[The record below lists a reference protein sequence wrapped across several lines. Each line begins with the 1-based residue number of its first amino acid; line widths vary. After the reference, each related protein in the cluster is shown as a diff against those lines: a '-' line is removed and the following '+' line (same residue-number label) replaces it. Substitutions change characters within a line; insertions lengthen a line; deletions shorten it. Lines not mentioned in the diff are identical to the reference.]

1 MKSLSLKEI
10 LNQAREEKWAVPH
23 FNISDAVTLVGILE
37 AAKEL
42 QSPVMIG
49 TSEGERRFIGA
60 KQAVAMIKEYREEY
74 KIPIFLNA
82 DHHKSVSVAQ
92 EAIDA
97 GYDSIHI
104 DLSVAKLEENI
115 AGTKEIVVYAKSRN
129 SKLETGNLNFEI
141 SVEGEVGY
149 LVTESSKIYKEV
161 IEIPPE
167 SLTKPEEAEGF
178 VKETGVDRFAPA
190 VGNLHGISANVKK
203 LDIARIES
211 IREAIGD
218 VAMVLHGGSGT
229 PDAQIKEAIRAGIN
243 NIHINT
249 ELRVVY
255 AEALRKFLTGNPE
268 ETTPYKFF
276 KPVIESIKQKTAEK
290 LTLFGSVGKV

>member
-1 MKSLSLKEI
+1 MTLKEI
-10 LNQAREEKWAVPH
+10 LRQALEEGWALPH
-23 FNISDAVTLVGILE
+23 FNVSDAVTLAGICE

-42 QSPVMIG
+42 GSPLLIG
-49 TSEGERRFIGA
+49 TSEGERKFIGTR
-60 KQAVAMIKEYREEY
+60 QAVAMVKAYREEY
-74 KIPIFLNA
+74 DLPIFLNA
-82 DHHKSVSVAQ
+82 DHHKSISVAQ
-92 EAIDA
+92 EAVNV
-97 GYDSIHI
+97 GYDSVHI
-104 DLSVAKLEENI
+104 DLSVMNLEENI
-115 AGTKEIVVYAKSRN
+115 KGTKEVVAYAKQK
-129 SKLETGNLNFEI
+129 KLEVGGGKLEI

-167 SLTKPEEAEGF
+167 SLTKPEEAERF

-190 VGNLHGISANVKK
+190 VGNLHGIAANVKK
-203 LDIARIES
+203 LDIARIAA

-229 PDAQIKEAIRAGIN
+229 PDEQIKMAIEAGIN

-249 ELRVVY
+249 ELRVAY
-255 AEALRKFLTGNPE
+255 TDSLRKFLNENPE

-276 KPVIESIKQKTAEK
+276 RPVIDAVKTKAVDK
-290 LTLFGSVGKV
+290 IRLFGSVGKI

>member
-1 MKSLSLKEI
+1 MI
-10 LNQAREEKWAVPH
+10 LNVYLLKALKEKWALPH

-42 QSPVMIG
+42 KSPVMIG
-49 TSEGERRFIGA
+49 TSEGERKFIGA
-60 KQAVAMIKEYREEY
+60 KQVVAMVREYREEY

-82 DHHKSVSVAQ
+82 DHHKNIGVAQ

-97 GYDSIHI
+97 GYDSVHI
-104 DLSVAKLEENI
+104 DLSVINLEENI
-115 AGTKEIVVYAKSRN
+115 NGTKEVAVYAKSKN
-129 SKLETGNLNFEI
+129 KDI

-149 LVTESSKIYKEV
+149 LMTESSKIYKEV

-167 SLTKPEEAEGF
+167 SLTKPEEAERF

-190 VGNLHGISANVKK
+190 VGNLHGIAANVKK
-203 LDIARIES
+203 LDIARIEN

-229 PDAQIKEAIRAGIN
+229 PDGQIKDAIKAGIN

-249 ELRVVY
+249 ELRVAY
-255 AEALRKFLTGNPE
+255 AAVLRKFLAENPD

-276 KPVIESIKQKTAEK
+276 APVILAIKQKTAEK
-290 LTLFGSVGKV
+290 IELFGSVNRI

>member
-1 MKSLSLKEI
+1 MTLKEI
-10 LNQAREEKWAVPH
+10 LNQAREERWALPH

-42 QSPVMIG
+42 KSPVMIG

-60 KQAVAMIKEYREEY
+60 KQAVLMIKEYREEY
-74 KIPIFLNA
+74 KLPIFLNA
-82 DHHKSVSVAQ
+82 DHHKSVGVAQ
-92 EAIDA
+92 EAVDA
-97 GYDSIHI
+97 GYDSVHI
-104 DLSVAKLEENI
+104 DLSVHDLEENI
-115 AGTKEIVVYAKSRN
+115 KNTKEVAKYAKSKN
-129 SKLETGNLNFEI
+129 HEI

-167 SLTKPEEAEGF
+167 SLTKPEEAERF
-178 VKETGVDRFAPA
+178 VRDTGVDRFAPA
-190 VGNLHGISANVKK
+190 VGNLHGIAANVKK
-203 LDIARIES
+203 LDIARIAN

-229 PDAQIKEAIRAGIN
+229 PDEQVKEAIEAGIT

-249 ELRVVY
+249 ELRIAY
-255 AEALRKFLTGNPE
+255 AEALRKFLKDNPE

-276 KPVIESIKQKTAEK
+276 KPVIEAIKQTTAEK
-290 LTLFGSVGKV
+290 IKLFGSSNKV

>member
-1 MKSLSLKEI
+1 MI
-10 LNQAREEKWAVPH
+10 LNDYLLRALKEKWALPH

-42 QSPVMIG
+42 KSPVMIG
-49 TSEGERRFIGA
+49 TSEGERKFIGA
-60 KQAVAMIKEYREEY
+60 KQVVAMIREYREEY

-82 DHHKSVSVAQ
+82 DHHKSIGAAQ

-97 GYDSIHI
+97 GYDSVHI
-104 DLSVAKLEENI
+104 DLSVHNLEENI
-115 AGTKEIVVYAKSRN
+115 KGTKEVVEYAKS
-129 SKLETGNLNFEI
+129 KFPI
-141 SVEGEVGY
+141 SDFQFPINVEGEVGY
-149 LVTESSKIYKEV
+149 LVTEASKIYKEI
-161 IEIPPE
+161 IEIPKK
-167 SLTKPEEAEGF
+167 SLTKPEEAERF

-190 VGNLHGISANVKK
+190 VGNLHGIAANVKK
-203 LDIARIES
+203 LDIARIEN

-229 PDAQIKEAIRAGIN
+229 PDGQIKDAIKAGIN

-249 ELRVVY
+249 ELRVAY
-255 AEALRKFLTGNPE
+255 AAALRKFLAENSE

-290 LTLFGSVGKV
+290 IKLFGSVNKI